1 MAIGR
6 RVQLARKDTR
16 RAPAGRNSP
25 AVASVNGVSTI
36 AGRLA
41 HVPDTTIPDS
51 QHLAVLPRASFG
63 GASCGGSM
71 RHEAQLMS

>member
-51 QHLAVLPRASFG
+51 QHLAVLPRAFG

-71 RHEAQLMS
+71 RHHAQLVS